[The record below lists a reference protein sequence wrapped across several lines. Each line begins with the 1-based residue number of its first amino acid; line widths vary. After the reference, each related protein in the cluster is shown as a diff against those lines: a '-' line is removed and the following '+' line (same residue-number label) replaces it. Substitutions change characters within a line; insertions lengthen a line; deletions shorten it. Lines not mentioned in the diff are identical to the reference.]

1 MIGYLFIQKKELLS
15 FATIWIDLK
24 GIMLRNK
31 SERER
36 QIPCE
41 LPNMW
46 NIKNKQK
53 LWTRYREQRW
63 EMVVGEMGENDQQIQ
78 TSSYKNISHGM

>member
-1 MIGYLFIQKKELLS
+1 MIGYLFIKKKELLS

-41 LPNMW
+41 LPNIW

-63 EMVVGEMGENDQQIQ
+63 EMVVGKMGENDQQIQ

>member
-1 MIGYLFIQKKELLS
+1 
-15 FATIWIDLK
+15 
-24 GIMLRNK
+24 MLRNK

>member
-1 MIGYLFIQKKELLS
+1 MIGYLFIKKKGLLS

-36 QIPCE
+36 QTPCE

-46 NIKNKQK
+46 NLKNKQK
-53 LWTRYREQRW
+53 LWTRYREERT
-63 EMVVGEMGENDQQIQ
+63 EVGNGSGWNGSKWSTD
-78 TSSYKNISHGM
+78 TNFKL